1 MDRFALEAA
10 CRQNCGSIS
19 ATDPLRT
26 LGTRGAS
33 ALNRNCPNCSSESIS
48 VTELIFS
55 DVVCANCDHVVRV
68 HWLFRAVFH
77 VVILIATILTVV
89 IVLVDQGFYVAIL
102 LFTVPIGALGYIK
115 ARFSPLVTE
124 SRESA
129 RENH

>member
-1 MDRFALEAA
+1 MAA
-10 CRQNCGSIS
+10 D
-19 ATDPLRT
+19 DPSRT

-55 DVVCANCDHVVRV
+55 DVVCANCDHLVRV
-68 HWLFRAVFH
+68 HWLFRAFFH
-77 VVILIATILTVV
+77 VVIVIATILTVV
-89 IVLVDQGFYVAIL
+89 VVLVDQGFYAAIL

-124 SRESA
+124 SRKSAQESP
-129 RENH
+129 